1 MKIKMVLISK
11 INMSLYRIE
20 NSNFIGTFKNFSTQN
35 RSNKTYFLNIGY
47 QNFAGLLRTSVCR
60 IYNKRLIYIIF
71 QVHTE
76 VLNF

>member
-1 MKIKMVLISK
+1 MLV
-11 INMSLYRIE
+11 
-20 NSNFIGTFKNFSTQN
+20 FIGTFKNFATQN

-47 QNFAGLLRTSVCR
+47 QNFAGLLRISVCR
-60 IYNKRLIYIIF
+60 IYNKRLIYIIIF